1 MLYLSLE
8 CYSIENRKTKVS
20 QQPITR
26 KENTFKS
33 QWELKVKPTE
43 LSKAR
48 ENAGGQVVIGFNF
61 ASGWWGEW
69 CESSGL
75 KILRRFST
83 NQFQD
88 QNQWRLGPSRFPA
101 LQAVFLW
108 VLIGSLWCFP
118 LLLLAVA
125 FTWWRKTRSKC
136 ALLKRD
142 YCFLLGNY
150 GNKLDQ
156 SVPPSSSTTP
166 PTNAV
171 YDGCYY
177 YYLPW
182 GDTKPCVC
190 VDSHWEDISFRLDN
204 LNILT
209 RMCERLVSQGH
220 KYQYRYLLGDKLW
233 LYWPLKPQVD
243 HEIIEIFIE
252 NPKYLTATI
261 KRFDAFWSE
270 NVSEVKW
277 NVYAVTRVF
286 LFCLGGP

>member
-1 MLYLSLE
+1 M
-8 CYSIENRKTKVS
+8 V
-20 QQPITR
+20 
-26 KENTFKS
+26 
-33 QWELKVKPTE
+33 
-43 LSKAR
+43 
-48 ENAGGQVVIGFNF
+48 GFNF
-61 ASGWWGEW
+61 ASGWLGEW

-75 KILRRFST
+75 KILRCFST

-88 QNQWRLGPSRFPA
+88 RNQWRLGPSRFPA

-261 KRFDAFWSE
+261 KSFDTSWFE
-270 NVSEVKW
+270 NVSEVKR

-286 LFCLGGP
+286 LFASAGLKNASTEKLTTVGSLEIGH

>member
-1 MLYLSLE
+1 M
-8 CYSIENRKTKVS
+8 
-20 QQPITR
+20 
-26 KENTFKS
+26 
-33 QWELKVKPTE
+33 
-43 LSKAR
+43 
-48 ENAGGQVVIGFNF
+48 IGFNF
-61 ASGWWGEW
+61 ASGWLGEW

-88 QNQWRLGPSRFPA
+88 LNQWRLGPFRFPA

-108 VLIGSLWCFP
+108 VLIGSLWCLP

-125 FTWWRKTRSKC
+125 FTWWHKTRSKC

-142 YCFLLGNY
+142 YRFLLGNY

-220 KYQYRYLLGDKLW
+220 KYQYRYLLGDKFW
-233 LYWPLKPQVD
+233 LYWPLKPQLD

-252 NPKYLTATI
+252 IPKCLTATI
-261 KRFDAFWSE
+261 KSFDASWSE

-277 NVYAVTRVF
+277 NIYAVTRVF
-286 LFCLGGP
+286 LFASVSLKKTLSLKNSRPLAYWK